1 MRSTL
6 ILGAALALA
15 LLSARGLAQEPDPNA
30 LPLSFGLYQ
39 SDKPTVMYKKF
50 MPVLEYLQGDLER
63 RLRQPVD
70 IRLEIFRSYDDGID
84 ALVAG
89 KVDFVRFGPSSYITA
104 QGRNK
109 EIRLLA
115 MEHEKRQKRFK
126 GLIIVAK
133 SSPIRSLADLRG
145 KSFAFGDPNS
155 TIGRW
160 LVQAELAKAGI
171 RSDDLSSFAYLP
183 RHDAVAR
190 AVQMGDF
197 DAGSVKEGTF
207 EELAQNGDLRILMS
221 FDNVTK
227 PWIARAGLEGR
238 VADALKESLFSLT
251 DAAVLKE
258 LKVSGFAATSDE
270 EYQLVREGM
279 KLAEAFQAGRG
290 DN

>member
-6 ILGAALALA
+6 ILSAAFALAPLA
-15 LLSARGLAQEPDPNA
+15 AQGLAQEPDPNA

-39 SDKPTVMYKKF
+39 SDKPTIMYKKF

-63 RLRQPVD
+63 RLKQPVD
-70 IRLEIFRSYDDGID
+70 IRLEIFRSYEDGID

-109 EIRLLA
+109 AIQLLA
-115 MEHEKRQKRFK
+115 MEHEKGQKRFK

-133 SSPIRSLADLRG
+133 SSPIKRLEDLPG
-145 KSFAFGDPNS
+145 KSFAFGDRNS

-160 LVQAELAKAGI
+160 LVQAELVKAGI
-171 RSDDLSSFAYLP
+171 RASDLASFTYME
-183 RHDAVAR
+183 RHDQVAR

-197 DAGSVKEGTF
+197 DAGSIKEGTF
-207 EELAQNGDLRILMS
+207 QELAKNGDLRILLS

-227 PWIARAGLEGR
+227 PWIARAALEAR
-238 VADALKESLFSLT
+238 VVDALKQSLFSLC
-251 DAAVLKE
+251 DATALKE
-258 LKVSGFAATSDE
+258 LKVSGFVPTSDE
-270 EYQLVREGM
+270 EFQLVRDGM